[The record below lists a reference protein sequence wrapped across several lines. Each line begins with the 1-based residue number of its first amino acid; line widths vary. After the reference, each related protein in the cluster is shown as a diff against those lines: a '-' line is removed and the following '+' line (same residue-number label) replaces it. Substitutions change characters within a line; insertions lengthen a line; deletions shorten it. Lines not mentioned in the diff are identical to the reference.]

1 MTSAAAAAAA
11 DLSFDDFVADAA
23 DEDDF
28 VSADGELQHKMNSF
42 QNSFIVVRLQ
52 QV

>member
-1 MTSAAAAAAA
+1 MTSAAAAAA

-28 VSADGELQHKMNSF
+28 VSGDVELQHKINSF
-42 QNSFIVVRLQ
+42 LNSFIVLRL
-52 QV
+52 